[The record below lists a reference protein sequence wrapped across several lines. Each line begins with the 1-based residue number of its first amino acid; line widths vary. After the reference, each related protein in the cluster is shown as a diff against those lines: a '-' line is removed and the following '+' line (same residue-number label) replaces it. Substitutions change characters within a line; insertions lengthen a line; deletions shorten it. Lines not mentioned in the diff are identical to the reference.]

1 MKAMFDEYADMLF
14 TAIISSIILT
24 IFISLI
30 LKDLIGININ
40 IVDKNLKP
48 LIIDNDTQPVSIKT
62 FTCKDLLIEKG
73 QELEYLDRIEA
84 FNTNDEDIRDYVTVL
99 GFDNSQSGE
108 KQITYVL
115 NYNGETKAVK
125 ARLIVINDKEE
136 VNS

>member
-14 TAIISSIILT
+14 TAIISLIILT

-115 NYNGETKAVK
+115 N
-125 ARLIVINDKEE
+125 
-136 VNS
+136 

>member
-14 TAIISSIILT
+14 TAIISLIILT

-136 VNS
+136 VNN